1 MKDDDDDDKKK
12 KKDTHISSLTAL
24 VYKFVDGEFKG
35 SNEYP
40 RIPCPT
46 DSSAARDIHCDI
58 SRIASFPSFSSS
70 LSFSPFGPP

>member
-1 MKDDDDDDKKK
+1 MKDDDDDKKR

-35 SNEYP
+35 SKEYP

-46 DSSAARDIHCDI
+46 DSRAARDIHCDM
-58 SRIASFPSFSSS
+58 SRIASFLSPSVD
-70 LSFSPFGPP
+70 PFGSP